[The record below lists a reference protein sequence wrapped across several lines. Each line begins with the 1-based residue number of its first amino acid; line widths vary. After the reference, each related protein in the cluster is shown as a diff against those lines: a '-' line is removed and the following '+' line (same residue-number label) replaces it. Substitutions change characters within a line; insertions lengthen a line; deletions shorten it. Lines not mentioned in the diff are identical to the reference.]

1 VFYAGVVLAGAAL
14 GGLVAVVVLALAGA
28 LVRIPGVLPLL
39 ARFLSADLDAPL
51 MWMLMVSSWL
61 LGIVVIY
68 SLVNFVRRSPRGPRS

>member
-1 VFYAGVVLAGAAL
+1 VVLAGAAL

-68 SLVNFVRRSPRGPRS
+68 SLINFVRRSPRGPRS